1 MPTPKPAFDS
11 AKIHLHVLGQDREL
25 DLKVRVG
32 PSTLRDLLPTARE
45 ISERVAAIA
54 IEHAEAEG
62 KKVSCRAGCGACCRQ
77 LVPISVV
84 EAKSLADLVATMPGA
99 RRAAIRRR
107 FQDAVR
113 RLEQAGL
120 LDPRAK
126 KGRQALLSTAAP
138 GESGFENVSKR
149 YFAEQI
155 ACPFLE
161 AESCSIYA
169 DRPLVCREYNAVTPA
184 EWCSELGTRVETA
197 PRPAR
202 MSEVL
207 AEAANA
213 LAGTDYPCIPLTLS
227 LEWSEAHG
235 KSLAKAQDGE
245 AMFWALLDHMETE
258 EPPSTAQGEKV

>member
-1 MPTPKPAFDS
+1 MPTFDT

-25 DLKVRVG
+25 DFQVRVG
-32 PSTLRDLLPTARE
+32 PSTLRDLLPAARE
-45 ISERVAAIA
+45 ISERIA
-54 IEHAEAEG
+54 GIAMEHAEAEG
-62 KKVSCRAGCGACCRQ
+62 KKVSCKAGCGACCRQ
-77 LVPISVV
+77 LVPISGV
-84 EAKSLADLVATMPGA
+84 EAKSLADLVAAMPPT
-99 RRAAIRRR
+99 RRAEIRRR
-107 FQDAVR
+107 FKDAIQ
-113 RLEQAGL
+113 RLERAGL

-138 GESGFENVSKR
+138 GESGWENVSKR
-149 YFAEQI
+149 YFAAQI
-155 ACPFLE
+155 PCPFLE
-161 AESCSIYA
+161 AESCGIYA

-184 EWCSELGTRVETA
+184 AWCSELSSRVETA

-213 LAGTDYPCIPLTLS
+213 IAGTNHPCVPLTLS

-235 KSLAKAQDGE
+235 KTLAGSRDGE

-258 EPPSTAQGEKV
+258 DPPSEARAEEP

>member
-1 MPTPKPAFDS
+1 MPPPPTFDT

-25 DLKVRVG
+25 DFQVRVG

-45 ISERVAAIA
+45 ISGRVAAIA

-62 KKVSCRAGCGACCRQ
+62 KKVSCQAGCGACCRQ

-84 EAKSLADLVATMPGA
+84 EARSLAEVVSAMPPT
-99 RRAAIRRR
+99 RRAEIRRR
-107 FQDAVR
+107 FKAAIQ
-113 RLEQAGL
+113 RLEKAGL

-149 YFAEQI
+149 YFAAQI

-184 EWCSELGTRVETA
+184 AWCSELSPRVETA

-213 LAGTDYPCIPLTLS
+213 IAGTDYPCVPLTLS

-235 KSLAKAQDGE
+235 HSLAGTRDGE

-258 EPPSTAQGEKV
+258 TPPAEKSPEGG

>member
-1 MPTPKPAFDS
+1 MPTAPRFDS
-11 AKIHLHVLGQDREL
+11 AKIHLHVLGHDREL
-25 DLKVRVG
+25 DLRVRVG
-32 PSTLRDLLPTARE
+32 PSSLRDLLPTARE

-54 IEHAEAEG
+54 VEHAIAEG
-62 KKVSCRAGCGACCRQ
+62 KSISCKAGCGACCRQ

-84 EAKSLADLVATMPGA
+84 EARSLAELVASMPPK
-99 RRAAIRRR
+99 RRAELRRR
-107 FQDAVR
+107 FQEAVR
-113 RLEQAGL
+113 RLEKAGL
-120 LDPRAK
+120 LDARAK
-126 KGRQALLSTAAP
+126 KGRLALLSTAAP

-161 AESCSIYA
+161 DESCSIYA
-169 DRPLVCREYNAVTPA
+169 DRPLVCREYNATTPA
-184 EWCSELGTRVETA
+184 EWCRELSARVETA

-207 AEAANA
+207 AETASA
-213 LAGTDYPCIPLTLS
+213 LTGHDFPCIPLTLS

-235 KSLAKAQDGE
+235 KSLAGTHDGE

-258 EPPSTAQGEKV
+258 GAAREDEVERR